1 MARDRIYPAGIQ
13 TFSDIIE
20 QGMVYVDKTD
30 LVYRMVKKYKYVFL
44 GRPRRFGKSL
54 LSSTLHSYFAG
65 QKDLFK
71 GLAIEQLEKDW
82 IEYPVLHFDMSVLKN
97 CSVDRLPQKFNNLL
111 KDYEEALGINNSTE
125 TPGDR
130 LSEII
135 KFYYKKTGKKVV
147 IIIDEYDAPL
157 LDVLHK
163 EIQLKAV
170 RTIMQEFFAPIK
182 SNDAY
187 IRMAF
192 ITGITKFSQLSI
204 FSTINNVT
212 NISMEPEFSAI
223 CGITKEELTSTLR
236 EDVEILAKKNQV
248 SFDKMSEMLR
258 ENYDGYH
265 FSRESEDVFNPYSL
279 MRCFAAGYMDNYW
292 YASGTSTYLIHQMK
306 RFKTDVTSLDDIF
319 AFASSFD
326 RPTDDMTDALPLLY
340 QSGYLTIKKFDPMTN
355 GYYLGIPNKEVRAG
369 LMENLLPLYT
379 SKTDGQSLGFAA
391 QFYQSLLMGDID
403 KAMEQMKAY
412 FASIPYPD
420 GGKEVLADMQKS
432 EYYYETILYIVLS
445 LMNVAVLTQVKSCRG
460 RADAVLFSP
469 HAIFVFEIKINKPA
483 SAALKQIDDKGY
495 MIPYSADGRKLYK
508 IGVSF
513 STKTRTVED
522 WDYKQQSI

>member
-1 MARDRIYPAGIQ
+1 MTMVQDRIYPTGIQ

-20 QGMVYVDKTD
+20 QGMVYVDKTAIIH
-30 LVYRMVKKYKYVFL
+30 RMIKKYKYVFL

-54 LSSTLHSYFAG
+54 LSSTLHAFFSG
-65 QKDLFK
+65 QKELFK
-71 GLAIEQLEKDW
+71 GLAIEKLEKDW
-82 IEYPVLHFDMSVLKN
+82 TSYPVLHLDMSILKN
-97 CSVDRLPQKFNNLL
+97 CSIDKLPQKFNNLL
-111 KDYEEALGINNSTE
+111 KDYEEALGIDNSTE

-135 KFYYKKTGKKVV
+135 KLNYKKSGEKVV

-157 LDVLHK
+157 LDVLH
-163 EIQLKAV
+163 EDTQLSTA

-223 CGITKEELTSTLR
+223 CGITKGELKSKLKC
-236 EDVEILAKKNQV
+236 DVEILAKKNNV
-248 SFDKMSEMLR
+248 SFEKMMQMLAD
-258 ENYDGYH
+258 NYDGYH

-279 MRCFAAGYMDNYW
+279 MRCFAAGYIDNYW
-292 YASGTSTYLIHQMK
+292 YSSGTSTYLIHQLK

-326 RPTDDMTDALPLLY
+326 RPTEDMTDALPLLY
-340 QSGYLTIKKFDPMTN
+340 QSGYLTIKKYDSMTN

-369 LMENLLPLYT
+369 LMENLLPIYT
-379 SKTDGQSLGFAA
+379 TKTDGQSLGFAA
-391 QFYQSLLMGDID
+391 QFYQSLLRGDID
-403 KAMEQMKAY
+403 KAMELMKAY

-420 GGKEVLADMQKS
+420 GGKDILYDIQKS

-469 HAIFVFEIKINKPA
+469 HAIFVFEVKINK
-483 SAALKQIDDKGY
+483 SARLALKQIENQGY

-508 IGVSF
+508 IGINF
-513 STKTRTVED
+513 NTTTRTIDE
-522 WDYKQQSI
+522 WIYEEA

>member
-1 MARDRIYPAGIQ
+1 MAHDRIYPVGVQ

-20 QGMVYVDKTD
+20 QGMVYVDKTA
-30 LVYRMVKKYKYVFL
+30 LMHRMVKKYKYVFL

-54 LSSTLHSYFAG
+54 LSSTLHAYFAG
-65 QKDLFK
+65 QRQLFK
-71 GLAIEQLEKDW
+71 GLAVEHLEKDW
-82 IEYPVLHFDMSVLKN
+82 TAYPVLHFDMSVLKN
-97 CSVDRLPQKFNNLL
+97 CSVNHLAQKFDNLL
-111 KDYEEALGINNSTE
+111 KDYEEALGIGHSAD

-130 LSEII
+130 FSKII
-135 KFYYKKTGKKVV
+135 KQSYKQTGKKVV

-157 LDVLHK
+157 LDVLHV
-163 EIQLKAV
+163 EAQLSIV

-192 ITGITKFSQLSI
+192 ITGVTKFSQLSI

-223 CGITKEELTSTLR
+223 CGITKGELASAQK
-236 EDVEILAKKNQV
+236 EDVAMLAEKNHV
-248 SFDKMSEMLR
+248 PFEKMLEMLR

-279 MRCFAAGYMDNYW
+279 MRCFAAGYIDNYW

-306 RFKTDVTSLDDIF
+306 RFDTDVTSLDDIF

-326 RPTDDMTDALPLLY
+326 RPTDSMTDALPLLY
-340 QSGYLTIKKFDPMTN
+340 QSGYLTIKKFDPLTQ

-379 SKTDGQSLGFAA
+379 AKTDGQSLGFAA
-391 QFYQSLLMGDID
+391 QFYQSLLMGNIG

-420 GGKEVLADMQKS
+420 GGKDILADMQKS

-445 LMNVAVLTQVKSCRG
+445 LMNVAVSTQVKSCRG
-460 RADAVLFSP
+460 RADAVMFAP
-469 HAIFVFEIKINKPA
+469 HDIFVFEVKINKPA
-483 SAALKQIDDKGY
+483 SIALKQIDEQGY
-495 MIPYSADGRKLYK
+495 LIPYSADGRKLYK
-508 IGVSF
+508 IGISF
-513 STKTRTVED
+513 STSTRTLVD
-522 WDYKQQSI
+522 WDYKEE